1 MTAKRR
7 KLTMETKSNLNALTS
22 RKRKH
27 ESDVCDSDSSLG
39 SYSESDMS
47 GTDDVMSINS
57 SDTDTDNKNDHS
69 VSDSDV
75 SVRDN

>member
-1 MTAKRR
+1 MTVKRR
-7 KLTMETKSNLNALTS
+7 KLTMETKSNLNALIS

-27 ESDVCDSDSSLG
+27 EGDVCDSKSSLD

-57 SDTDTDNKNDHS
+57 SDTDTDSENDHS
-69 VSDSDV
+69 VSDSDI